1 MARDILKL
9 SKYYICCYIFFY
21 YVKVYLVQNAC
32 LFVFLY
38 LFLSFFLA
46 DFQDLRSVLK
56 LGTCQEEKEK
66 KNLYTKA
73 KKNLSKEKW
82 KYFVDFTFKMIENY
96 LVELRLVRHSI
107 MVQKQ
112 FRGPSQMFLKIGV
125 LKNFTNLT
133 GKQLCWSLFLIK
145 SQAWSPAILLIETPT
160 EMFSSVYCEIFKS
173 SFFIEQS
180 LWLLLDIFCK
190 CSKV

>member
-1 MARDILKL
+1 MFFF
-9 SKYYICCYIFFY
+9 ICFY
-21 YVKVYLVQNAC
+21 L
-32 LFVFLY
+32 
-38 LFLSFFLA
+38 FFLA

-112 FRGPSQMFLKIGV
+112 FRGRSQMFLKIGV
-125 LKNFTNLT
+125 PKNFTNLT
-133 GKQLCWSLFLIK
+133 EKQLCWSLFLIK
-145 SQAWSPAILLIETPT
+145 SQA
-160 EMFSSVYCEIFKS
+160 
-173 SFFIEQS
+173 
-180 LWLLLDIFCK
+180 
-190 CSKV
+190 